1 MILIRSWYKKQQY
14 REVLLVCLPLVIG
27 MSATTVME
35 FTDRV
40 FLSNYSIEAISAA
53 TPAGISAYLFMAFL
67 GGIGSYCG
75 VFIAQYYGSGQYG
88 KIGSVVWQ
96 GIYFCLFS
104 ALLLFSISHFV
115 TVPLFE
121 LVGHADEVRRLEEIY
136 FSILCRGA
144 VLHVAV
150 QTLGS
155 FFSGRGI
162 TRPVMTVNI
171 IGMLIN
177 IPLDY
182 ALIYGVGIFP
192 EMGIAGA
199 AWATV
204 ISTAVSMFILALLVF
219 RRTHD
224 IRFLIFRSRR
234 FDSALFLRLLR
245 FGIPG
250 SMQFSLDILAFTI
263 FILLV
268 GRIGTLELAATNIV
282 LSINAIAFMPSM
294 GVSHGISVMV
304 GKSLGSGQPERAHHQ
319 TWSAIHLLLAYIL
332 IVDLLFIFA
341 PEMVLALFIPENGD
355 AALYEPLMTTASNL
369 MRIIACYLFFDALYM
384 IFSGVLRGAGD
395 THFMMWSIGLTSL
408 FCFLLPL
415 FIGVEIFDRGIY
427 FSWGCV
433 LFFILS
439 LFVVS
444 SFRYRTGKW
453 RSMLVIGP
461 GQNYLAVNPAAHL
474 QKPVPDHT
482 SLKK

>member
-1 MILIRSWYKKQQY
+1 
-14 REVLLVCLPLVIG
+14 VLSVCLPLVIG

-53 TPAGISAYLFMAFL
+53 TPAGISAFLFMAFL
-67 GGIGSYCG
+67 GGIGGYCG
-75 VFIAQYYGSGQYG
+75 VFIAQYYGSGQSE

-96 GIYFCLFS
+96 GIYFCIFS
-104 ALLLFSISHFV
+104 GIFMLVIAHFL
-115 TVPLFE
+115 TAPLFE
-121 LVGHADEVRRLEEIY
+121 LVGHSPEVRRLEEIY

-155 FFSGRGI
+155 FFSGRGV

-182 ALIYGVGIFP
+182 ALIYGFGPLP
-192 EMGIAGA
+192 EMGIRGA
-199 AWATV
+199 ALAT
-204 ISTAVSMFILALLVF
+204 ITSTAISMIILIFLVF
-219 RRTHD
+219 RKTND
-224 IRFLIFRSRR
+224 LRFNVFGKYR
-234 FDSALFLRLLR
+234 FEPALFLRLLR

-268 GRIGTLELAATNIV
+268 GRLGTIELAATNIV

-294 GVSHGISVMV
+294 GVSHGLSMMV
-304 GKSLGSGQPERAHHQ
+304 GKSLGSVKAERARHE
-319 TWSAIHLLLAYIL
+319 TWSAIHLLLFYIL
-332 IVDLLFIFA
+332 IIDLLFVFA
-341 PEMVLALFIPENGD
+341 PDTALALFIPEN
-355 AALYEPLMTTASNL
+355 ATADYDQVIETA
-369 MRIIACYLFFDALYM
+369 RILLKIVACYLVFDALYM
-384 IFSGVLRGAGD
+384 VFSGVLRGAGD
-395 THFMMWSIGLTSL
+395 TRFMMWSVGLSSF

-415 FIGVEIFDRGIY
+415 YLGLELFDRGIY

-433 LFFILS
+433 LFFIIS
-439 LFVVS
+439 LFLTS
-444 SFRYRTGKW
+444 SYRYQTGKW
-453 RSMLVIGP
+453 RSMLVIETKKSR
-461 GQNYLAVNPAAHL
+461 NPLDAA
-474 QKPVPDHT
+474 DG
-482 SLKK
+482 S